1 MIFEFEP
8 LIKPLLLYE
17 LVTWCVTLDYNWSQE
32 SKCQVMKQ
40 VAPGVS
46 NETLARQGGPFA
58 LLACCHVEAFKGD
71 VIKTAQSAQC
81 NAPKTTTHHHHKQ
94 STTPPIAPPN
104 LSCPSSTRKDN
115 QTSIVRVFE
124 CRGQFI
130 RHASEEGEKRCR

>member
-1 MIFEFEP
+1 MQHHQRAHHYSLHEARPVVIFEP

-71 VIKTAQSAQC
+71 DDKVGAIGAMQRPED
-81 NAPKTTTHHHHKQ
+81 NN
-94 STTPPIAPPN
+94 TP
-104 LSCPSSTRKDN
+104 S
-115 QTSIVRVFE
+115 Q
-124 CRGQFI
+124 
-130 RHASEEGEKRCR
+130 